1 MALESVLV
9 MKYRQ
14 QHNSYGL
21 NITKKKQLKKSGKST
36 VTFGANFKI
45 HP

>member
-14 QHNSYGL
+14 QRNSYGL
-21 NITKKKQLKKSGKST
+21 NITKKKTIKKSQENLDSYIWNQ
-36 VTFGANFKI
+36 F
-45 HP
+45 